1 MALCSLFFIETLK
14 FCSVCMFMALTD
26 NTITLLYLYSAS
38 EATALRRYTDLII
51 IIIISHLSP
60 EMTSKTDKMI
70 VRLSIRCQHFPNAKT
85 PRLLG
90 WRRLNLACR
99 FCAPG
104 TQLLGIL
111 NFGRCTVQDH
121 PKLSAIVLASL
132 YMQLIFT
139 ETKETAKCQFGCK
152 VLRSRILNFG
162 VGLRT

>member
-38 EATALRRYTDLII
+38 EATALRCYTNLII

-90 WRRLNLACR
+90 
-99 FCAPG
+99 
-104 TQLLGIL
+104 
-111 NFGRCTVQDH
+111 
-121 PKLSAIVLASL
+121 
-132 YMQLIFT
+132 
-139 ETKETAKCQFGCK
+139 
-152 VLRSRILNFG
+152 
-162 VGLRT
+162 